1 MIHIGSFRLS
11 AEHSTYLTSFSF
23 LAKNLPSSK
32 LIGLSNVFSSPLKSI
47 LVPTSKN
54 EIIKQINTR
63 KNFILDRLIFKK
75 RDYSANLAKL
85 KLGLQ
90 MSSRTI
96 QRYLNRLGWVKIKTR
111 FCQVINHVQR
121 IHRFMFAIYCLNTFE
136 RFLYSIFID
145 ECTVALD
152 KNSRTQWYRKVP
164 GETRLGFKGKF
175 KHAASVHIIGG
186 ISRRGPT
193 KLMIF
198 TGNLNANGVM
208 LLFDEL

>member
-1 MIHIGSFRLS
+1 
-11 AEHSTYLTSFSF
+11 
-23 LAKNLPSSK
+23 
-32 LIGLSNVFSSPLKSI
+32 
-47 LVPTSKN
+47 
-54 EIIKQINTR
+54 
-63 KNFILDRLIFKK
+63 
-75 RDYSANLAKL
+75 
-85 KLGLQ
+85 

-175 KHAASVHIIGG
+175 KHAA
-186 ISRRGPT
+186 
-193 KLMIF
+193 
-198 TGNLNANGVM
+198 
-208 LLFDEL
+208 